1 MYYRHHGVRPLLV
14 VRVGEAE
21 DLGAVGHEH
30 AAQELVHKVHLPD
43 HVHKVQAVAQEIPTQ
58 KGIIALKG
66 ILRKI
71 IQKISGVKEEENV
84 KK

>member
-43 HVHKVQAVAQEIPTQ
+43 HVHKVQEVAQEIPKQ
-58 KGIIALKG
+58 KGIALKG
-66 ILRKI
+66 IALKGIALKGIVRKI
-71 IQKISGVKEEENV
+71 I
-84 KK
+84 